1 MPRFLKEF
9 FDRNGLGISSLMLG
23 LVLFWTIGLIIL
35 PQLSMLDF
43 SFRPNLPP
51 PEIGGPKDVYTM
63 ENYRYLVFGPEGGSQ
78 SYNAVDLKVF

>member
-1 MPRFLKEF
+1 MPSFLKDF
-9 FDRNGLGISSLMLG
+9 FNRNGTGMGLTILC

-51 PEIGGPKDVYTM
+51 RKSAAPRTCTRWRTT
-63 ENYRYLVFGPEGGSQ
+63 NT
-78 SYNAVDLKVF
+78 